1 MNRKLKL
8 SLVEVNIYGK
18 NPPKITKLTS
28 KINVKVGAG
37 KKQYSEA
44 KKYSEKYR

>member
-28 KINVKVGAG
+28 KINVKVGAR
-37 KKQYSEA
+37 KKN
-44 KKYSEKYR
+44 KKYSEKCR